1 MDRRAFIQQLA
12 FSSMALSLPFGW
24 RSAHAAGHDDRLL
37 VTFAADG
44 AWDPTYFCDP
54 HGDRPNHTFYTDSQV
69 LQTASGLR
77 YAPKTVD
84 GGVQPYRVGGGADFF
99 AKWADEMLVLRGLE
113 TLTNAHE
120 VGVRHVWGGFKN
132 GGYPSLGALLA
143 AKRAGDQPMA
153 YMSTGGFDVNGD
165 LVHTTRIGRVPPLMA
180 AARPNRVALG
190 GADERTFHSPTT
202 QAHIAA
208 AQAASIDRQIAAAG
222 TPYAARL
229 LGQLKSARGMEAS
242 FAPLLARLDS
252 LPALSA
258 SQLNN
263 PLIQQ
268 AQVVFAALAE
278 GVTTS
283 ANLSMTGFDSHSKH
297 DDPGPLNGQRPR
309 LQELLDAIDYFLDL
323 AKTEPAIYGRLV
335 VVAGS
340 DFGRSKYNAAEV
352 AARGKDHWP
361 ITSALCFGSLIGGG
375 RTIGQTTLDD
385 DDSGPLAK
393 ALNGDAQ
400 VTSAADPNGQNLRP
414 AHLHHALRSLLQ
426 ISESDAAQRFPVVFE
441 QGLSP
446 LPLFPPGS

>member
-1 MDRRAFIQQLA
+1 MDRRDFIHRLA

-24 RSAHAAGHDDRLL
+24 RSASARGHDDRLL

-54 HGDRPNHTFYTDSQV
+54 HGDRSSHTFYTDSQIF
-69 LQTASGLR
+69 QTPGGLR

-84 GGVQPYRVGGGADFF
+84 GRVEPYRVGRGADFF

-132 GGYPSLGALLA
+132 GGYPSLGALVA
-143 AKRAGDQPMA
+143 AGNAGDQPMA
-153 YMSTGGFDVNGD
+153 YMSTGGFDVNGG
-165 LVHTTRIGRVPPLMA
+165 LVHTTRVGRVPPLMA

-190 GADERTFHSPTT
+190 GADERTFHSATA

-208 AQAASIDRQIAAAG
+208 AQAARIDQQIAAAG

-229 LGQLKSARGMEAS
+229 LEQLKSARGMEAA

-258 SQLNN
+258 AQLGN

-268 AQVVFAALAE
+268 AQVVFSALAE

-283 ANLSMTGFDSHSKH
+283 ANLSMTGFDSHARH

-323 AKTEPAIYGRLV
+323 AKTEPAVYSRLV

-340 DFGRSKYNAAEV
+340 DFGRSKYNAGSV

-361 ITSALCFGSLIGGG
+361 ITSALCFGPLIGGG
-375 RTIGQTTLDD
+375 RVIGETSLDNQ
-385 DDSGPLAK
+385 DSGPLAK
-393 ALNGDAQ
+393 PLNDTAQ
-400 VTSAADPNGQNLRP
+400 VTTDDDDRAQNLRP
-414 AHLHHALRSLLQ
+414 AHLHHALRRVLGIDNSP
-426 ISESDAAQRFPVVFE
+426 AATRYPVIFE
-441 QGLSP
+441 QGSTP
-446 LPLFPPGS
+446 LPLLP